1 MTADAWI
8 TLAVLATMVLLMARN
23 VLPPAVAILGAV
35 VVLFLLN
42 VIDSRD
48 AFAGFSNPAPLTI
61 AALYILAGAAAR
73 TGSVRR
79 LVDKTLQSDVGDH
92 KALVRLLPPV
102 LLSSAFLNNTPI
114 VALLAPELVSWARRR
129 GRAVSVLLMPVS
141 FAAILG
147 GIVTLIG
154 TSTTL
159 VVSGLLEESGADPLS
174 FFEVTPIGLPLALAG
189 LAVLL
194 LLAPSVLP
202 TRQAAADIS
211 EEAMREFIIDM
222 TVDLGGHI
230 DGKSVEAGGLRNLTG
245 VFLVQVHRDGSS
257 IEPVG
262 PKLILE
268 GGDRLRFVGRADE
281 VLDLHA
287 ISGLSSAVSD
297 QFTGFDLNRSAFV
310 EVVVGNTSPI
320 TGRTL
325 KEARFRSTY
334 QGAVVAIHRAG
345 QRVHEKLGD
354 VTIRTGDTLIVLSD
368 AGFKDRW
375 RNRGD
380 FLLIAEVADSP
391 VPPGDSAALLPL
403 AVLGGVVVIAASGV
417 MPILK
422 ASLLG
427 VLVVLGLKLITASQA
442 RDSINLDVVLVV
454 AGGFG
459 LAAAMTNSGLA
470 DRAAAAISSSLGSL
484 GAVGVLAGLVALTVL
499 LTEVVSNTAAAVM
512 VYPVAISSA
521 VALGADPRSFAI
533 AIAIAASASFLT
545 PVGYQTNT
553 MVYGPGGYRYGDYAR
568 LGAPITV
575 IMIVGIPMLTALT
588 GGV

>member
-8 TLAVLATMVLLMARN
+8 TLAVLAMMVLSMARN

-42 VIDSRD
+42 VIDSSE

-79 LVDKTLQSDVGDH
+79 LVEKTLRSEVGDR

-114 VALLAPELVSWARRR
+114 VALLAPELVSWARRH
-129 GRAVSVLLMPVS
+129 GRAVSVFLMPVS

-159 VVSGLLEESGADPLS
+159 VVSGLLEESGGDPLS
-174 FFEVTPIGLPLALAG
+174 FFEITPIGLPLALAG

-194 LLAPSVLP
+194 LTAPSVLP
-202 TRQAAADIS
+202 IRQAAADIS
-211 EEAMREFIIDM
+211 DEAMREFIIDM

-230 DGKSVEAGGLRNLTG
+230 HGRSVEAGGLRNLTG

-262 PKLILE
+262 PDLILE

-281 VLDLHA
+281 VLDLHS
-287 ISGLSSAVSD
+287 INGLSSAVSD

-368 AGFKDRW
+368 SGFKDRW

-391 VPPGDSAALLPL
+391 VAPGDSAAFLPL
-403 AVLGGVVVIAASGV
+403 AVLGGVVVVAASGV

-470 DRAAAAISSSLGSL
+470 DRAAAAVSSSLGSL

-512 VYPVAISSA
+512 LYPVAISSA

-568 LGAPITV
+568 LGAPITL
-575 IMIVGIPMLTALT
+575 IMIVGIPMLTSLT